1 MQRLTVEQATQ
12 KIRAYCAYQERN
24 HYEVKQKLYSY
35 GLFSTDVEVILTGLI
50 VDGYLNEER
59 FARQFAGGKFRMKGW
74 GKIKIIQELKYKK
87 ISPYNIKA
95 GLEQIDDTQY
105 RKTLEKL
112 AVKKWESLSKNKERG
127 IAKTVKTTRYLMQ
140 KGYELPL
147 IKEIL
152 AALEAR

>member
-1 MQRLTVEQATQ
+1 MQRRTVEQATQ

-74 GKIKIIQELKYKK
+74 GKMKIIQEL
-87 ISPYNIKA
+87 
-95 GLEQIDDTQY
+95 
-105 RKTLEKL
+105 
-112 AVKKWESLSKNKERG
+112 
-127 IAKTVKTTRYLMQ
+127 
-140 KGYELPL
+140 
-147 IKEIL
+147 
-152 AALEAR
+152 